1 MARTLTIVLFG
12 LILVSACYGQNNER
26 TVNEDEIMRALL
38 RNGIWPDTKQL
49 ARFKRADEIRALKA
63 AQVSAKGERATSIM
77 WLFAALKYHYGENR
91 LRLINIERN
100 CYRQPYPGAG
110 ECYSLEADRLID
122 LFRRGDNSLLPYLF
136 NIEPHSDGFLSEVL
150 GGFFSDTLAS
160 KPRVFLGAV
169 ARRSW
174 QEQMAI
180 SLSAGVEDGGGMDRG
195 RLIAV
200 LRILRQAI
208 EKNDRL
214 SKVAALCL
222 RQINLAQK
230 KVAEN
235 K

>member
-63 AQVSAKGERATSIM
+63 AQVSAKGERATSII

-91 LRLINIERN
+91 LRLI
-100 CYRQPYPGAG
+100 
-110 ECYSLEADRLID
+110 
-122 LFRRGDNSLLPYLF
+122 
-136 NIEPHSDGFLSEVL
+136 
-150 GGFFSDTLAS
+150 
-160 KPRVFLGAV
+160 AV
-169 ARRSW
+169 R
-174 QEQMAI
+174 
-180 SLSAGVEDGGGMDRG
+180 
-195 RLIAV
+195 
-200 LRILRQAI
+200 RILRQAV